1 MKRTFL
7 LLIFLGGGFLGIS
20 QNRLIIDA
28 TKEGPQISRYLYG
41 HFAEHLGRCIYD
53 GIWVGPGSS
62 IPNINGYRKDV
73 FEALKE
79 LQMPVLRW
87 PGGCFA
93 DTYHWKDGI
102 GPIEKR
108 TKIKNVFWGGTV
120 EDNSF
125 GTHEFLN
132 LCEMLGCDAYISA
145 NVGSGSVQEMTDWIE
160 YMISDDDVEMAELRR
175 QNGRDKPWKVR
186 FLGIGNESWGCGG
199 NMTPE
204 YYSNLL
210 KQYSGY
216 AWEYAR
222 DKMIRIGCGSNGE
235 DYNWTKVLMQNAAR
249 NMDALSLHYY
259 TIAGSGWDN
268 KSAATGFGED
278 LYFAGIRKGLR
289 IEELVRRHSF
299 IMDEYDPGK
308 RIGLYV
314 DEWGIWTDV
323 EPGTNPGFLFQ
334 QNSMRDA
341 LIASTTLDIFNR
353 NASRVKMANIAQT
366 VNVLQSMIL
375 TQGNKMVK
383 TPTYYVFNMYKVHS
397 DAFLLKTNLITENY
411 TYGNESIP
419 AVSQTV
425 SKSKDGRIHIS
436 LSNVNPNREIGI
448 KVEILGKTFTRINDC
463 KILTAPELNSVNTFE
478 NPEIVKTEGFK
489 SFEILSPGSFG
500 ISLPPKSVVTLE
512 LE

>member
-1 MKRTFL
+1 
-7 LLIFLGGGFLGIS
+7 
-20 QNRLIIDA
+20 
-28 TKEGPQISRYLYG
+28 
-41 HFAEHLGRCIYD
+41 
-53 GIWVGPGSS
+53 
-62 IPNINGYRKDV
+62 
-73 FEALKE
+73 
-79 LQMPVLRW
+79 
-87 PGGCFA
+87 
-93 DTYHWKDGI
+93 
-102 GPIEKR
+102 
-108 TKIKNVFWGGTV
+108 
-120 EDNSF
+120 
-125 GTHEFLN
+125 
-132 LCEMLGCDAYISA
+132 
-145 NVGSGSVQEMTDWIE
+145 
-160 YMISDDDVEMAELRR
+160 
-175 QNGRDKPWKVR
+175 
-186 FLGIGNESWGCGG
+186 
-199 NMTPE
+199 
-204 YYSNLL
+204 
-210 KQYSGY
+210 
-216 AWEYAR
+216 
-222 DKMIRIGCGSNGE
+222 
-235 DYNWTKVLMQNAAR
+235 
-249 NMDALSLHYY
+249 
-259 TIAGSGWDN
+259 
-268 KSAATGFGED
+268 
-278 LYFAGIRKGLR
+278 
-289 IEELVRRHSF
+289 
-299 IMDEYDPGK
+299 MDEYDPGK